1 MAHAAADAV
10 LAALRERRLT
20 DPALMHIPRGCRILC
35 TNGGPLMSAKDYTVG
50 KQGDQW
56 YVKRNDASRA
66 AGVFDTQAEAAA
78 RGRELA
84 KEAKVDLVIKGLD
97 GKIRS
102 KDSYGN
108 DPPSR
113 KDREH

>member
-1 MAHAAADAV
+1 
-10 LAALRERRLT
+10 
-20 DPALMHIPRGCRILC
+20 
-35 TNGGPLMSAKDYTVG
+35 MSGNDYTVG
-50 KQGDQW
+50 KKDDQW
-56 YVKRNDASRA
+56 YVKRNDATRA

-108 DPPSR
+108 ESSKRDT
-113 KDREH
+113 EH